1 MGASVKII
9 FCDSFQQ
16 SIANGKIVPS
26 LRTPITSITPYAVP
40 GNFSFCIYCSVS
52 GLSVGESKSVELR
65 LVGPDKETIFTTSRI
80 ELNEMNLKTIDGMY
94 TPLELAIDLRNVLI
108 KKKEPLVAQLF
119 VNEEVIE
126 SEELIV
132 ESSQ

>member
-94 TPLELAIDLRNVLI
+94 MPLELAIDLRNVLI